1 MRFLLP
7 TGAITEPVVAAIA
20 AQFNA
25 DVVVT
30 GKIASFLQPK
40 QLAAILK
47 RIDMNE
53 QGSHPCYDGVFV
65 SGMCTASFE
74 EVEAE
79 FGIPIYRGP
88 LHAADLAMILSYAD
102 AGFTFSRTIPA
113 DQLLSLER
121 EKEAYKT
128 LSITEEK
135 ANPLCYLHK
144 LAIGGGARMKVL
156 AEIMDAHHVTDLHAV
171 ITSYVSSGADI
182 IDLGFGFDATPDDV
196 YTVFTQVETI
206 LNNLKGC
213 GADVA
218 CAIDT
223 QDPALITAALSFSCL
238 DLVLSL
244 HEENMSCAPLLHSQ
258 GVCAVIVP
266 GKAGLEKNMKDAQ
279 DIGVTCIAD
288 PVLHPIGLGL
298 LSSIAEVYSVHTRH
312 PEWPLF
318 FGAGN
323 VIELIDADSIGVV
336 ATLAGMAHEAGAGI
350 IFVSEHSNKTK
361 GVIAEMRRATEIM
374 ALLGVKPYPK
384 DLGLDLFVI
393 KEKRARCE
401 PSLRYDEVRALVP
414 PAPLIY
420 DPKGN
425 FRIGI
430 ANGSIWVERAGVAIS
445 GVHWEELF
453 RTIEAY
459 GWVSRL
465 DHAAYL
471 GKELYKAELALQF
484 KRSFEQDGTF

>member
-40 QLAAILK
+40 QLAAILE
-47 RIDMNE
+47 RID
-53 QGSHPCYDGVFV
+53 QKKHGSHPCYDGVFV
-65 SGMCTASFE
+65 SGMCTATFE
-74 EVEAE
+74 DVEAE

-113 DQLLSLER
+113 DQLLALER

-128 LSITEEK
+128 LSIVEEK
-135 ANPLCYLHK
+135 ANPLCYLREI
-144 LAIGGGARMKVL
+144 AIGGRARMKVL
-156 AEIMDAHHVTDLHAV
+156 AEIMDAHRVTDLHAV
-171 ITSYVSSGADI
+171 ITSYVLSGADI

-196 YTVFTQVETI
+196 YTVFSQVKGI
-206 LNNLKGC
+206 LTDLKASGTH
-213 GADVA
+213 VA

-223 QDPALITAALSFSCL
+223 QDPMLITAALSSSCL

-244 HEENMSCAPLLHSQ
+244 HEGNISCAPLLQSH

-266 GKAGLEKNMKDAQ
+266 GEAGLEKNMQAAQ
-279 DIGVTCIAD
+279 DMGITCIAD
-288 PVLHPIGLGL
+288 PVLHPIGSGL
-298 LSSIAEVYSVHTRH
+298 LSSIAQIYNVHINH

-323 VIELIDADSIGVV
+323 VIELIDADSIGIV
-336 ATLAGMAHEAGAGI
+336 ATLAGIAHEAGAGI
-350 IFVSEHSNKTK
+350 IFVSEHSDKTK
-361 GVIAEMRRATEIM
+361 GVIAEMRRATEMM
-374 ALLGVKPYPK
+374 ALLGERPYPK
-384 DLGLDLFVI
+384 DLGIDLLVM
-393 KEKRARCE
+393 KEKRARRE
-401 PSLRYDEVRALVP
+401 PPLRYDEVRELAP
-414 PAPLIY
+414 PAHLIY

-430 ANGSIWVERAGVAIS
+430 ADDAIWVERGGVAIS
-445 GVHWEELF
+445 GAQWDALF
-453 RTIEAY
+453 RTIENY

-471 GKELYKAELALQF
+471 GKELYKAELALRF
-484 KRSFEQDGTF
+484 KRSFEQDGSF

>member
-7 TGAITEPVVAAIA
+7 TGALTEQIVTATSKP
-20 AQFNA
+20 FDA

-30 GKIASFLQPK
+30 GKIASFLHPK

-47 RIDMNE
+47 RIDKNKG
-53 QGSHPCYDGVFV
+53 QTRYDAVFV

-74 EVEAE
+74 DVEEE

-102 AGFTFSRTIPA
+102 AGFIFSRNIPA
-113 DQLLSLER
+113 DQLLTLER

-128 LSITEEK
+128 LSTIEEK
-135 ANPLCYLHK
+135 ANPLCYLQK

-156 AEIMDAHHVTDLHAV
+156 AEIMDAHRVTDLHTV
-171 ITSYVSSGADI
+171 ITSYVLAGADI
-182 IDLGFGFDATPDDV
+182 IDLGFGFDATPHDVCTIFSQAKVILDDLR
-196 YTVFTQVETI
+196 EKGATI
-206 LNNLKGC
+206 
-213 GADVA
+213 A

-223 QDPALITAALSFSCL
+223 QDPVLITAALKSSCL

-244 HEENMSCAPLLHSQ
+244 HEENMSIAPLLKSH
-258 GVCAVIVP
+258 GVCAVVVP
-266 GKAGLEKNMKDAQ
+266 GEAGLEANMKAAQ
-279 DIGVTCIAD
+279 DIGVVCIAD
-288 PVLHPIGLGL
+288 PVLHPIGSGL
-298 LSSIAEVYSVHTRH
+298 LSSLVQIHHVHTNH

-323 VIELIDADSIGVV
+323 VIELIDADSIGIV

-350 IFVSEHSNKTK
+350 IFVSEHSDKTK
-361 GVIAEMRRATEIM
+361 GVIAEMSRATEMM
-374 ALLGVKPYPK
+374 ALLGVRPYPK
-384 DLGLDLFVI
+384 DLGLDLFVV
-393 KEKRARCE
+393 KEKRARRE
-401 PSLRYDEVRALVP
+401 PPLRYDEVRELVP
-414 PAPLIY
+414 EANLIY

-430 ANGSIWVERAGVAIS
+430 ADGSIWVEREGVAIS
-445 GVHWEELF
+445 GVHSDALF

-471 GKELYKAELALQF
+471 GKELYKAELALRF
-484 KRSFEQDGTF
+484 KRSFEQDGAF

>member
-7 TGAITEPVVAAIA
+7 TGAITEQMVTGIA
-20 AQFNA
+20 TQFDA

-30 GKIASFLQPK
+30 GKIASFLHPK
-40 QLAAILK
+40 QLAAILE
-47 RIDMNE
+47 RIGRNE
-53 QGSHPCYDGVFV
+53 QGQPRYDAIFV

-74 EVEAE
+74 DIEEK
-79 FGIPIYRGP
+79 FGIPIFRGP

-102 AGFTFSRTIPA
+102 AGFSFSRTIPA
-113 DQLLSLER
+113 DQLLIFER

-128 LSITEEK
+128 LSTIEEK
-135 ANPLCYLHK
+135 ANPLCYLQK

-156 AEIMDAHHVTDLHAV
+156 AEIMDAHRVTDLHAV
-171 ITSYVSSGADI
+171 VSSYVSAGADI
-182 IDLGFGFDATPDDV
+182 IDLGFGFDATPHDV
-196 YTVFTQVETI
+196 STVFSQIAAI
-206 LNNLKGC
+206 LNDLRGH
-213 GADVA
+213 GADIA

-223 QDPALITAALSFSCL
+223 QDPMLITAALQSSCL

-244 HEENMSCAPLLHSQ
+244 HEENMSIAPFLKSH
-258 GVCAVIVP
+258 GVGAVIVP
-266 GKAGLEKNMKDAQ
+266 GEVGLEKNMKTAQ
-279 DIGVTCIAD
+279 DIGITCIAD
-288 PVLHPIGLGL
+288 PMLHPIGSGL
-298 LSSIAEVYSVHTRH
+298 LSSIAQIYNVHTNH

-323 VIELIDADSIGVV
+323 VIELIDADSIGIV

-361 GVIAEMRRATEIM
+361 GVIAEMRRATEMM
-374 ALLGVKPYPK
+374 ALLGERPYPK
-384 DLGLDLFVI
+384 DLGLDLFVM
-393 KEKRARCE
+393 KEKRARQE
-401 PSLRYDEVRALVP
+401 PPLRYNEVRELSP
-414 PAPLIY
+414 PADLIY

-430 ANGSIWVERAGVAIS
+430 ADGAIWVEREGIAIS
-445 GVHWEELF
+445 GTQWDALF

-465 DHAAYL
+465 EHAAYL
-471 GKELYKAELALQF
+471 GKELYKAELALRF
-484 KRSFEQDGTF
+484 KRSFEQDGAF

>member
-7 TGAITEPVVAAIA
+7 TGAITEPIVAAIA
-20 AQFNA
+20 AQFDA

-40 QLAAILK
+40 QLTAILE
-47 RIDMNE
+47 RIDKKK
-53 QGSHPCYDGVFV
+53 QSHPGYDGVFV
-65 SGMCTASFE
+65 SGMCTSSFE
-74 EVEAE
+74 DVEAK

-102 AGFTFSRTIPA
+102 AGFIFSRTIPA
-113 DQLLSLER
+113 DQLLTLER

-128 LSITEEK
+128 ISIIEEK
-135 ANPLCYLHK
+135 ANPLCYLQK
-144 LAIGGGARMKVL
+144 LAIAGGARMKVL
-156 AEIMDAHHVTDLHAV
+156 AEIMDAHLVTDLHAV
-171 ITSYVSSGADI
+171 ITSYVLLGADI

-196 YTVFTQVETI
+196 STVFSQVETI
-206 LNNLKGC
+206 VHDLKGR
-213 GADVA
+213 GADIA

-223 QDPALITAALSFSCL
+223 QDPMLITAALPFSCL

-244 HEENMSCAPLLHSQ
+244 QEENMFLAPLLQSH

-266 GKAGLEKNMKDAQ
+266 GEVGLVKNMKAAQ
-279 DIGVTCIAD
+279 DMGVTCIAD
-288 PVLHPIGLGL
+288 PVLHPIGSGL
-298 LSSIAEVYSVHTRH
+298 LSSIAEIHNVHINH

-323 VIELIDADSIGVV
+323 VIELIDADSIGIV

-350 IFVSEHSNKTK
+350 IFVSEHSYKTK
-361 GVIAEMRRATEIM
+361 GVIAEMRRATEM
-374 ALLGVKPYPK
+374 MVLLDKRPYPK
-384 DLGLDLFVI
+384 DLGIDLFVM
-393 KEKRARCE
+393 KEKRARQE
-401 PSLRYDEVRALVP
+401 PPLRYEEVRELVP
-414 PAPLIY
+414 PMDLIY

-430 ANGSIWVERAGVAIS
+430 ADDAIWVEREGIAIS
-445 GVHWEELF
+445 GVHWDALF

-471 GKELYKAELALQF
+471 GKELYKAELALRF
-484 KRSFEQDGTF
+484 KRSFEQDGSF